1 MTAIF
6 DPAYDMIRTRAS
18 AEGKPSVLQPLREEA
33 ITKLRELGLPTARS
47 EAWRNFSLRSLKDLE
62 FTGAPAQQSSR
73 SPIATDNPSLVFV
86 GGVFQPQLSTLLTDS
101 NSGASHGLMVKAV
114 ADITEDELSRL
125 QQLMTLPDESC
136 YQQKDKMRAFQGLLA
151 QSFIHDG
158 VWLKT
163 TQKHTPTVI
172 DVVAIAVP
180 EDGGEAGSASGSKGI
195 AGFPQL
201 FVEVT
206 EGCELEVRQLCVD
219 SLAAAT
225 ATSTGAETT
234 SSSGVMSLSAP
245 SFYGHVASRGML
257 KHYLIQ
263 RESTAV
269 THLGKTYVTVEG
281 NGQYDGFQLLQGS
294 GRCRQE
300 CDIVMTG
307 AHADIQLN
315 GLYLAE
321 QGSRIDNDTRIH
333 HSSGQTDSRQFYKG
347 VIWDGGEGS
356 FSGQIIVARDSQQVD
371 AHQLNHNLLMGDKAI
386 AHTRPQLAIDADDV
400 KCAHG
405 ATIGSLKSDELF
417 YLQSR
422 GISKDRATRM
432 LTVAFCRDVIERVQS
447 RSAKEWLMMELGYSK
462 LF

>member
-62 FTGAPAQQSSR
+62 FYGASAQQTSR
-73 SPIATDNPSLVFV
+73 SALATDNPSLVFV
-86 GGVFQPQLSTLLTDS
+86 GGILQPQLSTLLTS
-101 NSGASHGLMVKAV
+101 AQTKNSLMVKAV
-114 ADITEDELSRL
+114 ADVTEEELSRL
-125 QQLMTLPDESC
+125 QQLMTLPDESA
-136 YQQKDKMRAFQGLLA
+136 YQAKDKMRSFQGLLA

-163 TQKHTPTVI
+163 TQKNTPTVI
-172 DVVAIAVP
+172 DVVAIAEP
-180 EDGGEAGSASGSKGI
+180 EDRGQDGSKASARGI

-206 EGCELEVRQLCVD
+206 EGCELEIRQLCVD
-219 SLAAAT
+219 SVAAAT
-225 ATSTGAETT
+225 ATSTDAEAA
-234 SSSGVMSLSAP
+234 SGSESVSLSAP
-245 SFYGHVASRGML
+245 SFYGHVAARGML
-257 KHYLIQ
+257 RHYVIQ
-263 RESTAV
+263 RESAAV

-281 NGQYDGFQLLQGS
+281 KGHYDGFQLLQGS

-321 QGSRIDNDTRIH
+321 KGSRIDNDTRIH

-417 YLQSR
+417 YLRSR

-447 RSAKEWLMMELGYSK
+447 ASAKEWLMMELGYSR